1 MIWKDLVVDL
11 PSQQIQSMDIIKHVQ
26 ILCIYTFH
34 RKMLMHA
41 FEKVFLTAFV
51 DYLFFPIT

>member
-1 MIWKDLVVDL
+1 MDL